1 MPPRNTDSYIN
12 RKNFHSVLLQG
23 VCDHRKLFIDV
34 YARQA
39 GSIHDYS
46 MFALIATIPGLETN
60 KLVFMTTI
68 TSLVIWLTNW
78 KRLSWWDLKVIED

>member
-34 YARQA
+34 DARQA

-46 MFALIATIPGLETN
+46 MFALIATTPGLETN